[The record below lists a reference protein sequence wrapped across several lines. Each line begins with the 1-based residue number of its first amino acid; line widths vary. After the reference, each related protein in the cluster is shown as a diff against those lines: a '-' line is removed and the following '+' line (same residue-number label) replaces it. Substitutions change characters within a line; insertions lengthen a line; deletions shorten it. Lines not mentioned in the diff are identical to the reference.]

1 MVGKAPTKSQI
12 KVLIRS
18 IYLQNREAL
27 RSNRECWTFIVLAFV
42 VTDDRTRYTSK
53 FFFFFF
59 LAHLEPSSLVPLIE
73 KDLHLT
79 RVRQKHKFW
88 EFQHPSLT
96 GTSVLQITPLIR
108 NSGASD

>member
-59 LAHLEPSSLVPLIE
+59 FSGPLGTQLTSPFNREGLASNES
-73 KDLHLT
+73 KT
-79 RVRQKHKFW
+79 K
-88 EFQHPSLT
+88 T
-96 GTSVLQITPLIR
+96 
-108 NSGASD
+108 